1 MGIRLLLGVMVLF
14 LAAGCAALGEAE
26 PPHVG
31 VSDIRLLG
39 GGLLEQRMELTLR
52 IGNPNNFDLPLDGLA
67 FDLDVN
73 ERPFARGATNE
84 ATVVPRLGEVTIPVQ
99 ATTSL
104 LNMMGQVLSLG
115 AREDLSYR
123 LVGRA
128 YLRGPGGRALPF
140 EQSGRLRLLP
150 APAGEHTLVP
160 L

>member
-1 MGIRLLLGVMVLF
+1 MGIRLLFGVMVLS
-14 LAAGCAALGEAE
+14 LAAGCAALVEAE

-52 IGNPNNFDLPLDGLA
+52 VGNPNNFDLPLDGLA

-73 ERPFARGATNE
+73 ERPFARGFTNQ
-84 ATVVPRLGEVTIPVQ
+84 AIVVPRLGEVTIPVQ
-99 ATTSL
+99 ATTGL
-104 LNMMGQVLSLG
+104 LDMMGQVLNLG
-115 AREDLSYR
+115 TRDDLSYR
-123 LVGRA
+123 LVGHA

-140 EQSGRLRLLP
+140 EQSGRLRLSP
-150 APAGEHTLVP
+150 APAGERALAP